1 MIMTGKSIEEN
12 GLVEGLKNKGQYQP
26 AGIDLT
32 LAAIH
37 RFDGMG
43 VLDLDNSKRKLPL
56 TQQIQWGAEDSV
68 SLEPG
73 TYKVIFNEVVS
84 IPKDCAAIARPRSSL
99 LRCGAT
105 VNTAVWDP
113 GYKGRSEALLV
124 VSNSAGIRLY
134 KDAKLIQL
142 VFFRLEDEAAKGY
155 SGVYQGENIN

>member
-1 MIMTGKSIEEN
+1 MLLNGKTIEKN
-12 GLVEGLKNKGQYQP
+12 GLIEGMKDRGQIQP

-37 RFDGMG
+37 SFDGMG
-43 VLDLDNSKRKLPL
+43 ILDLDNSKRKLPL
-56 TQQIQWGAEDSV
+56 TQQIHWGAEESV

-73 TYKVIFNEVVS
+73 TYKIIFNEIVS

-113 GYKGRSEALLV
+113 GYRGRSEALLV
-124 VSNSAGIRLY
+124 VSNPAGVRLY

-142 VFFRLEDEAAKGY
+142 VFLRLEQEADKIY
-155 SGVYQGENIN
+155 SGVYQGENTK